1 VRIRFQGIWFVGL
14 ASAGF
19 FLLVAAV
26 AGLVLL
32 PAANR
37 ADRENMELRL
47 LRLESRLEQ
56 QVDRVASLA
65 TDYGAWSD
73 TLEFARGERPQYVE
87 VNLQNDRLEFLRMD
101 LIAVWGHGGDL
112 KAARARSGAF
122 GTSREVGTVELG
134 ELTARLA
141 EPAVGEVSRGVTR
154 GPEGVL
160 LFAASAIT
168 DEDYAAPS
176 AGMLLAGQYL
186 TDELLAELT
195 AGEDHRA
202 RLEKGTGDG
211 VDFALADSGAMRG
224 WLTLRMPDGA
234 VAGRVELEAPRASRL
249 MLVRSLRLVFA
260 AQALA
265 TLVLAALAWMFME
278 RRFLRR
284 IESLTG
290 EVGRLETDATA
301 RARLAAESGGDEV
314 SQLGRATG
322 EMAEKLAQAR
332 ETAERATRAKGEFLA
347 AMSHEIRTPLN
358 GVIGYIGLLRE
369 TSLSAQQEEH
379 VRVIESSGET
389 LLGVINEILDF
400 SKIEAGQVELE
411 SIPTDV
417 GGIAREV
424 MALFVP
430 KLRSKALEGE
440 VRVGARVPARLMA
453 DPLRYRQVLTNLVA
467 NAVKFT
473 ASGGVRV
480 NVESLEDASGV
491 RVTVRD
497 TGIGM
502 RPEQL
507 AGLFQPFTQADSSTT
522 RRYGGTGLGLAIS
535 RRLVRAWGGE
545 LTVSSE
551 VGHGSCFVFTL
562 PAAVAATPIVEETAG
577 QERGRGSASG
587 LALAE
592 KCALR
597 ILMAEDNAVNARLLA
612 AILKRHGYEAEHATN
627 GREAVEAMART
638 EFDLVLMD
646 VQMPEMDGLEAV
658 RRQRARERRLGLAP
672 VLVAA
677 LTANAQSGAR
687 EECLEAGMDDYLAKP
702 FQATQVRSLL
712 ERAAARKLGAKARG

>member
-1 VRIRFQGIWFVGL
+1 MRIRFQGIWFVVS

-32 PAANR
+32 PAADR
-37 ADRENMELRL
+37 ADREDMRLRL
-47 LRLESRLEQ
+47 LRLESRLDQ
-56 QVDRVASLA
+56 QVERVRSL
-65 TDYGAWSD
+65 TQDYGSWSD
-73 TLEFARGERPQYVE
+73 TLEFVQGERPQYVE
-87 VNLQNDRLEFLRMD
+87 VNLQNDRLDFLRMD
-101 LIAVWGHGGDL
+101 LVAIFDRKGELRAG
-112 KAARARSGAF
+112 RARSGVS
-122 GTSREVGTVELG
+122 GPSRVLAANE
-134 ELTARLA
+134 LA
-141 EPAVGEVSRGVTR
+141 ELAARVSAPAVGEVTRGVVR
-154 GPEGVL
+154 VPEGVL
-160 LFAASAIT
+160 LFSASAIT
-168 DEDYAAPS
+168 NEDYSAPS
-176 AGMLLAGQYL
+176 AGVLIVGQYL
-186 TDELLAELT
+186 TGELLGELT
-195 AGEDHRA
+195 AGENHRA
-202 RLEKGTGDG
+202 WLEQGPANG
-211 VDFALADSGAMRG
+211 VDFALAGSGEMKG
-224 WLTLRMPDGA
+224 WMTLRMENGMPT
-234 VAGRVELEAPRASRL
+234 GRVEVVAPRASRL
-249 MLVRSLRLVFA
+249 MLTRSLRLVFG

-265 TLVLAALAWMFME
+265 TLIFALLTWVFVE

-284 IESLTG
+284 IESLTRQ
-290 EVGRLETDATA
+290 VGRLETDAEA
-301 RARLAAESGGDEV
+301 RATLAAEQGGDEV

-322 EMAEKLAQAR
+322 EMAEKLAQSR
-332 ETAERATRAKGEFLA
+332 EAAERAMRAKGDFLA

-369 TSLSAQQEEH
+369 TALSRQQEEH

-417 GGIAREV
+417 GGITREV
-424 MALFVP
+424 MALFLP
-430 KLRSKALEGE
+430 KLRGKALEGE

-480 NVESLEDASGV
+480 GVEPLEGSSGV

-502 RPEQL
+502 TPEQL
-507 AGLFQPFTQADSSTT
+507 AVLFQPFTQADSSTT

-562 PAAVAATPIVEETAG
+562 PAAVAATPIVEESAG
-577 QERGRGSASG
+577 TVRDGGSESG
-587 LALAE
+587 FALAE
-592 KCALR
+592 KCPLK

-612 AILKRHGYEAEHATN
+612 AILKRHGYEAEHVTD
-627 GREAVEAMART
+627 GRAAVEAMART

-658 RRQRARERRLGLAP
+658 RRQRARERELGLSR

-702 FQATQVRSLL
+702 FQVTQVRSLL
-712 ERAAARKLGAKARG
+712 ERAAARKLRAKA